1 MFQKNLISNAPGGE
15 NDQNGFV
22 LFKIICSIL
31 LTATVTAMISLW
43 QQPHYAVRFIT
54 AMALL
59 WVVSLSFIFTLKAS
73 NVRTVAALYIGFIM
87 MLILGFSF
95 TGGGIKAHIIR
106 LLPVVILF
114 SGLTVGR
121 KAMCFFAIAACFSG
135 FLLVLADYYKLLPVT
150 EPVTT
155 SAAGYWIYS
164 VAGIF
169 LFYYIEHLSVNRFNK
184 TVVHL
189 KEELSLRKQ
198 SEEKY
203 RVIFESFQDVYYQTD
218 MLGNIVLIT
227 PSIKRWAGYEPND
240 LLGKNVAVFYADTIQ
255 RDAFISLLL
264 KKKAVYNYELEVLTK
279 DGKIMNILASS
290 QILYDSAGEPT
301 AIEGTLHDITRRKA
315 QENVLKQQNEKLMTV
330 ARLQSHIV
338 RKPIA
343 NILGIIDLINLENP
357 SDPTNLELIPQLEIA
372 SKELDT
378 IIREITQ
385 NTAEI
390 REMVSINVPK
400 NKNQQNL

>member
-114 SGLTVGR
+114 AGLTVGR

-315 QENVLKQQNEKLMTV
+315 QENVLK
-330 ARLQSHIV
+330 
-338 RKPIA
+338 
-343 NILGIIDLINLENP
+343 
-357 SDPTNLELIPQLEIA
+357 
-372 SKELDT
+372 
-378 IIREITQ
+378 
-385 NTAEI
+385 
-390 REMVSINVPK
+390 
-400 NKNQQNL
+400 